1 MGAPPIPDSP
11 TPDAQDAATAAASFA
26 PSATGVSVCGF
37 ALPGL
42 PSFPPSFNFS
52 FPPDFGF
59 PPAWALPPL
68 PSICDLAKSIA
79 DEVGD
84 GGGRTGDLGLEKDPE
99 YPG

>member
-1 MGAPPIPDSP
+1 MGSPPIPDSP
-11 TPDAQDAATAAASFA
+11 APSAQDAAAAAASFA
-26 PSATGVSVCGF
+26 PTPPGISVCGF

-42 PSFPPSFNFS
+42 PAFPPSFAL
-52 FPPDFGF
+52 PTIDFGF

-68 PSICDLAKSIA
+68 PSICDLVKSIA